1 VKLYREGYENVSDA
15 SCSCQWDVL
24 SILNGGQILPIQFQC
39 AEEII
44 PMCRIERLSVYRFS
58 D

>member
-24 SILNGGQILPIQFQC
+24 SILNGGQILAIQFQC

-44 PMCRIERLSVYRFS
+44 PMCRIERLSIYS